1 MLVCGVVTLTGVD
14 IGDNVGVWCC
24 VTLTGVD
31 ISDNAG
37 IKGRLR
43 THQLHKLC

>member
-1 MLVCGVVTLTGVD
+1 ML
-14 IGDNVGVWCC
+14 VWCC

-31 ISDNAG
+31 IGDNAG

-43 THQLHKLC
+43 THQLHKLR